1 MSPRQKKENELTIE
15 EGFAFLE
22 ESLKKLSDEDISLEE
37 SFAVFEKG
45 MNVLKE
51 VSGKIDAVEKKVQV
65 INEEG
70 GTDDFQ

>member
-1 MSPRQKKENELTIE
+1 MSPRQKKEKELTIE
-15 EGFAFLE
+15 EGFSFLE

-45 MNVLKE
+45 MQVLKD
-51 VSGKIDAVEKKVQV
+51 VSGKIDEVEKKVKV

-70 GTDDFQ
+70 GMDDFQ